1 MATKNQAALPTNRA
15 LWIIVCVLAVV
26 LVALLIVSIQ
36 LVRSS
41 PDTQPDTL
49 STSESTAPSTEPT
62 SIPTT
67 PTSIPTTPATRPTA
81 PGLPVTPSGGKYTNV
96 GSGYIAEV
104 IRSSIE
110 TFDGGKTDDY
120 SRPTNNYLPEGTL
133 DYYTE
138 DGKYAQLR
146 SGHRVYIQKKNYPM
160 AQYPY
165 SVYEPEIERY
175 EGTLPDHNEI
185 EVVSME
191 IEGHHT
197 ILTLDCLWKAPFY
210 FDLAPQNY
218 SYPNGGSDRDYAVS
232 SCTVSYVDITFCY
245 ATGFYGEISI
255 PDNHPLFKS
264 AELIQNE
271 SDYTL
276 RLHLRKTGG
285 FYGWHAYYNDQDQL
299 CFKFLNPVKVTA
311 ANNLY
316 GADLTGVTVL
326 IDVGHGGV
334 DGGAVGTNAEGE
346 SWDEAQLNLMLALA
360 LKKELESVGAT
371 VVLNRTGDTRIDI
384 NSRLEHVQQTAAD
397 ICIAIHQD
405 SIDGYPNV
413 NGFSS
418 MYYTP
423 YSQLLAKKIY
433 EQTDKTDVYDR
444 TVLKWYQGYFVT
456 RETICPMVLT
466 ENGFVTN
473 AKDLENMTN
482 LEMVQIKAQAMAE
495 GIAKY
500 FLAIQ

>member
-1 MATKNQAALPTNRA
+1 MATKNKAALPTRGVLWA
-15 LWIIVCVLAVV
+15 LICVLIAV
-26 LVALLIVSIQ
+26 LAALLIVSIN
-36 LVRSS
+36 LGRSAT
-41 PDTQPDTL
+41 DTQPDTM
-49 STSESTAPSTEPT
+49 STAGNTVPSTVPTTMPSSAPTTPPTYPTAPS
-62 SIPTT
+62 
-67 PTSIPTTPATRPTA
+67 
-81 PGLPVTPSGGKYTNV
+81 LPVTPSGGKYTNV
-96 GSGYIAEV
+96 GSGYVAEV

-133 DYYTE
+133 DYCSE
-138 DGKYAQLR
+138 EGNYAQLR
-146 SGHRVYIQKKNYPM
+146 SGHRVYLKKKNYPM
-160 AQYPY
+160 EKPPY
-165 SVYEPEIERY
+165 SVFESEIKTY
-175 EGTLPDHNEI
+175 KGTLPDHNEI
-185 EVVSME
+185 QLVSMQ
-191 IEGHHT
+191 IEGRHT

-210 FDLAPQNY
+210 FDLAPQSY
-218 SYPNGGSDRDYAVS
+218 SNPGGGSDRDYAVS
-232 SCTVSYVDITFCY
+232 SCTATYVDITFCY
-245 ATGFYGEISI
+245 ATAFHGELSI
-255 PDNHPLFKS
+255 ADNHPLFKS

-311 ANNLY
+311 ANNAY

-334 DGGAVGTNAEGE
+334 DGGAVGTNEAGE
-346 SWDEAQLNLMLALA
+346 SWDEAELNLMLANA
-360 LKKELESVGAT
+360 LKKELESIGAT
-371 VVLNRTGDTRIDI
+371 VIMNRTGDTRLDI
-384 NSRLEHVQQTAAD
+384 NTRLEHVQQTAAD

-405 SIDGYPNV
+405 SIDGYPDLG
-413 NGFSS
+413 GFSS

-433 EQTDKTDVYDR
+433 EETGKNGVYDR

-456 RETICPMVLT
+456 RETICPTVLT

-473 AKDLENMTN
+473 AKELAD
-482 LEMVQIKAQAMAE
+482 MVNPEKVLLKAQAMAQ

>member
-1 MATKNQAALPTNRA
+1 MATKNKAALPTSWG

-26 LVALLIVSIQ
+26 LVVLLIVSFN
-36 LVRSS
+36 LGRSAQ
-41 PDTQPDTL
+41 DTQPDTM
-49 STSESTAPSTEPT
+49 STAGSTAPTTEPT
-62 SIPTT
+62 TVPTIPTT
-67 PTSIPTTPATRPTA
+67 VPTQPPTRPVA
-81 PGLPVTPSGGKYTNV
+81 PSLPVTPSGGKYTDV

-104 IRSSIE
+104 IRNSIE
-110 TFDGGKTDDY
+110 SFDGNKSDDY
-120 SRPTNNYLPEGTL
+120 SRPTNNYLPEGTV

-138 DGKYAQLR
+138 AGNYAQLR
-146 SGHRVYIQKKNYPM
+146 SGHRVYMKKKNYPM
-160 AQYPY
+160 AEYPY
-165 SVYEPEIERY
+165 SVYEPEIEKY

-185 EVVSME
+185 ELVSMQ

-232 SCTVSYVDITFCY
+232 SCTVTYVDITFCY
-245 ATGFYGEISI
+245 ATAFYGELSI
-255 PDNHPLFKS
+255 ADNHPLFKS

-334 DGGAVGTNAEGE
+334 DGGAVGTNEAGE
-346 SWDEAQLNLMLALA
+346 SWDEAELNLMLALA

-371 VVLNRTGDTRIDI
+371 VIMNRTGDTRLDI
-384 NSRLEHVQQTAAD
+384 NTRLEHVQQTAAD

-405 SIDGYPNV
+405 SIDGHPEIG
-413 NGFSS
+413 GFSS

-433 EQTDKTDVYDR
+433 EQTGKTGVYDR

-473 AKDLENMTN
+473 AKELADMANPEKVL
-482 LEMVQIKAQAMAE
+482 IKAQAMAE